1 VFKLTKNSGFKIFF
15 SFPSVLPRSTSAAS
29 TCDSTTS
36 RSCFTR
42 FRNTSSLSTRSHRD
56 LSLSLYSSM
65 FGTVPFRLCSPPV
78 CTCKHKKCIRRNV
91 YYTFEHVF
99 SKCVF
104 MIFLVSFVFMF
115 TYYKYNAVMYIQS
128 VNGLQRHILHFITF
142 CKILLR
148 FLWGVVSLNTKH
160 SKTLNTGT
168 LMWFHT
174 NSHSTSVMNHNM
186 IQSCIF

>member
-1 VFKLTKNSGFKIFF
+1 M
-15 SFPSVLPRSTSAAS
+15 LPRSASAAS

-78 CTCKHKKCIRRNV
+78 CTCKHKKGIRRNV
-91 YYTFEHVF
+91 YYTFKHVF

-115 TYYKYNAVMYIQS
+115 MYEGTSKSFRTLFIKNLYLCYKHENNVTFQYNLPSSQYI
-128 VNGLQRHILHFITF
+128 
-142 CKILLR
+142 
-148 FLWGVVSLNTKH
+148 
-160 SKTLNTGT
+160 
-168 LMWFHT
+168 
-174 NSHSTSVMNHNM
+174 
-186 IQSCIF
+186 